1 MCTCDL
7 LLAEVTIKQLREK
20 VKESEE
26 KLEQSAQASLQ
37 CTCCAFKS
45 SALHSTMFL
54 CFDLLHLQLRA
65 KEKEKELQ
73 RNFAEKERQLQ
84 ETQLSVVKKLGE
96 AEHRVLTLQ
105 SGTCMLT
112 MLVIAV
118 FEICF
123 VFLRR
128 SGDAAVGVFR
138 VAEQVRGGD
147 CCQVSVQCSALR
159 EL

>member
-65 KEKEKELQ
+65 KEKEKELR

-105 SGTCMLT
+105 SGKCMLT
-112 MLVIAV
+112 IASGLTAAAMVIAV
-118 FEICF
+118 FLYMFRSCAGLETLQSECF
-123 VFLRR
+123 EWR
-128 SGDAAVGVFR
+128 SKYEEATAAK
-138 VAEQVRGGD
+138 
-147 CCQVSVQCSALR
+147 
-159 EL
+159 

>member
-1 MCTCDL
+1 M
-7 LLAEVTIKQLREK
+7 
-20 VKESEE
+20 
-26 KLEQSAQASLQ
+26 
-37 CTCCAFKS
+37 
-45 SALHSTMFL
+45 
-54 CFDLLHLQLRA
+54 QLRA

>member
-26 KLEQSAQASLQ
+26 KLEQSAQVSQQ

-54 CFDLLHLQLRA
+54 CFDRLHLQLRA

-73 RNFAEKERQLQ
+73 RNFADKERQLQ

-138 VAEQVRGGD
+138 VAEQVRGSD
-147 CCQVSVQCSALR
+147 CCQVSVHCSALVSC
-159 EL
+159 